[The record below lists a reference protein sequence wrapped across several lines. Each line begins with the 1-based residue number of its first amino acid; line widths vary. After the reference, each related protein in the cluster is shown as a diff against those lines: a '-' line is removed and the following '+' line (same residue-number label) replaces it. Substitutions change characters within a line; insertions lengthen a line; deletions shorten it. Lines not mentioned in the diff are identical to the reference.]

1 MAQATSELSGLR
13 EHSQNVKFNSR
24 CESPSSNQV
33 STTPRTLLRSNV
45 LQDGIEHIIYY
56 LHRIIWEDA
65 WKSYNVV
72 TPRANRGGTHE
83 HFHCSLPPPHSRLTP
98 PVPTHN
104 LPPPLL

>member
-56 LHRIIWEDA
+56 LQRNIWEDA
-65 WKSYNVV
+65 WKSYIVV
-72 TPRANRGGTHE
+72 ATSEPGRKTLAITLQARCCRWRVNST
-83 HFHCSLPPPHSRLTP
+83 SAMPQPDP
-98 PVPTHN
+98 
-104 LPPPLL
+104 